1 MRVTLKTIA
10 ERAGVHISTVDKVI
24 HNRGGVSKEVEANIR
39 AIIDELGYKTNPA
52 GRALQR
58 SGKKYRI
65 VTLLLG
71 VDAQPY
77 IAEGIRRE
85 LSNANFNVEAEFQT
99 SAFLD
104 AERQLALLKKAEE
117 EEVDGIILQ
126 PNHSRRIE
134 ETVRRLSEKNIPV
147 ITVDSDLRGGSR
159 LCHVGQNAAKG
170 AYIAGRMMGLFLR
183 GEGKAAVITNS
194 LDTETFH
201 DQVNTRTTEFTSFI
215 RDNYPEIEIV
225 RYVEGFEDR
234 EITYR
239 ETVKLLQEVPEIKGI
254 FIACGGVDAVGRAI
268 REAGKAEQTSVV
280 SFEEYPEI
288 LDLIRARVVDCT
300 IGGNLVEQGRTSFRL
315 MIDYLV
321 YGTRPEKESVYM
333 DARILVKESL

>member
-1 MRVTLKTIA
+1 MIA

-39 AIIDELGYKTNPA
+39 AIIKELGYKTNPA

-58 SGKKYRI
+58 SGKRYKI
-65 VTLLLG
+65 TVLLLD

-85 LSNANFNVEAEFQT
+85 LENVNFDIDISFHTSSFMDVE
-99 SAFLD
+99 S
-104 AERQLALLKKAEE
+104 QLALLEQAEE
-117 EEVDGIILQ
+117 EKTDGLILL

-134 ETVRRLSEKNIPV
+134 ATVQRIVSKNIPV
-147 ITVDSDLRGGSR
+147 ITVDSDLAGDR
-159 LCHVGQNAAKG
+159 LCHVGHDAVKG
-170 AYIAGRMMGLFLR
+170 ARIAGRMMGLFLR
-183 GEGKAAVITNS
+183 GKGKAAVITNS
-194 LDTETFH
+194 MNTEIYH
-201 DQVNTRTTEFTSFI
+201 DQVYTRTTEFSRFI
-215 RDNYPEIEIV
+215 RENYPDIEII

-239 ETVKLLQEVPEIKGI
+239 ETVKLLEEEPEVKGI

-268 REAGKAEQTSVV
+268 REAGKAEATSVV

-300 IGGNLVEQGRTSFRL
+300 IGGNLVEQGRTSLRL
-315 MIDYLV
+315 MMEYLV
-321 YGTRPEKESVYM
+321 YGEKPKRDPVYM
-333 DARILVKESL
+333 DAKILVKESI

>member
-39 AIIDELGYKTNPA
+39 TIIEELGYKTNPA

-65 VTLLLG
+65 AVLLLD

-85 LSNANFNVEAEFQT
+85 LASVNFDVDVTFHT

-104 AERQLALLKKAEE
+104 VKNQLGLLEKSEE
-117 EEVDGIILQ
+117 DKVDGIILT

-134 ETVRRLSEKNIPV
+134 AAVQRIIRKNIPV
-147 ITVDSDLRGGSR
+147 VTVDSDLAGDR
-159 LCHVGQNAAKG
+159 LCHVGNDAVKG
-170 AYIAGRMMGLFLR
+170 ARIAGRMMGLFLR

-194 LDTETFH
+194 INTEIYH
-201 DQVNTRTTEFTSFI
+201 DQVYTRTEEFKKFI
-215 RDNYPEIEIV
+215 RDTYPEIEIV

-239 ETVKLLQEVPEIKGI
+239 ETARLLQEEPDIKGI

-268 REAGKAEQTSVV
+268 REAGKAEETSVI
-280 SFEEYPEI
+280 SFEEYPDI
-288 LDLIRARVVDCT
+288 LDLIRSRVVDCT

-315 MIDYLV
+315 MMEYLV
-321 YGTRPEKESVYM
+321 YGTMPERDSVYM
-333 DARILVKESL
+333 EAKIIVKESL